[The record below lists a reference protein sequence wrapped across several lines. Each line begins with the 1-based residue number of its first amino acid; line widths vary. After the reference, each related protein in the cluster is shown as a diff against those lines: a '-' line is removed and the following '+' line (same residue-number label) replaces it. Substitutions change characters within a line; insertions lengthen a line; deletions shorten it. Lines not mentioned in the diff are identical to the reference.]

1 MIYGIEEVIG
11 DFKKQ
16 EVNDKY
22 YDEPV
27 EYGICWSSTQGLD
40 SIMEDLK
47 ENQQIILFSNA
58 FGIIKQLET
67 YRGKDLTDDDLY
79 KIGVLVNKLVKDNLD
94 NVPVLDYILRE
105 CGEID

>member
-1 MIYGIEEVIG
+1 
-11 DFKKQ
+11 
-16 EVNDKY
+16 
-22 YDEPV
+22 
-27 EYGICWSSTQGLD
+27 
-40 SIMEDLK
+40 MEDLK

-58 FGIIKQLET
+58 FGIVKELET
-67 YRGKDLTDDDLY
+67 YTDKDLTDDDLY